1 MVARVLSRAMRT
13 IALSTFTLE
22 MFTQESGHSLT
33 RSRDEPL
40 WDALERTPIT
50 DVERVTLASNAE
62 RLKHFHATRANEA
75 TLWSRAIYPLLML
88 AESDDIIAW
97 AQAPLL
103 ARWEPGAFELRGVV
117 DGALARDEA
126 GLPAEP
132 YLLLIEA
139 KRGVDAQDPMAQCV
153 GSMLAVGLQRLARAA
168 PTDVFGCFTV
178 ADTWTFLRGRVA
190 TMPQDPTRLT
200 LDLTISREYEGRHE
214 SALVL
219 AILKGAVGRS
229 V

>member
-1 MVARVLSRAMRT
+1 MRT
-13 IALSTFTLE
+13 ISLSTFTLDL
-22 MFTQESGHSLT
+22 FGQDTGYALT
-33 RSRDEPL
+33 RSRDEDL
-40 WDALERTPIT
+40 WSTLEQTPIT
-50 DVERVTLASNAE
+50 EADRVTLASNAE
-62 RLKHFHATRANEA
+62 RLKRFHSTRANEA

-103 ARWEPGAFELRGVV
+103 ARWAPGDLELRGVI

-132 YLLLIEA
+132 YLLVIEA

-153 GSMLAVGLQRLARAA
+153 GSMLAVGLQRLDRGA
-168 PTDVFGCFTV
+168 PAEVFGCFTV
-178 ADTWTFLRGRVA
+178 ADTWTFLRGLVA
-190 TMPQDPTRLT
+190 ATTHDPARLT
-200 LDLTISREYEGRHE
+200 LDLTISREYEGRFE

-219 AILKGAVGRS
+219 AILKGVVDRS
-229 V
+229 G